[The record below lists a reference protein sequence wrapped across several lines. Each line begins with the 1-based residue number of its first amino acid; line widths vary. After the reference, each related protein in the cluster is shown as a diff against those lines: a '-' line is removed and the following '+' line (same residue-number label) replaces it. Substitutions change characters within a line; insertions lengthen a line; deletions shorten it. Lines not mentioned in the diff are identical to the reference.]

1 MSDETE
7 DWYIPWEEAE
17 VRPRE
22 PANFAHE
29 KCDGCWDMAR
39 VIAEIPRSRRVG
51 LNDVE
56 MQAARFRLCSFHAD
70 KLRNSDSL
78 ARIYPLKGH
87 SSE

>member
-1 MSDETE
+1 MTDED
-7 DWYIPWEEAE
+7 DWYLPWEESE
-17 VRPRE
+17 IRE
-22 PANFAHE
+22 RDPADFAQD
-29 KCDGCWDMAR
+29 KCDGCWDVAR